1 MMRNLLPLSHQIRG
15 FAKSLAAEL
24 PDAFSL
30 DTGNQVEVAGEM
42 TPVLR
47 NGRTVLNLN
56 FLVPDRFSERT
67 GSGATIFVKRG
78 NDFVRISTSVK
89 KENGE
94 RAVGTLLDRSHAGY
108 RALLAGQSY
117 IGYAQLFGKQYM
129 TQYDPILDAQGNV
142 IAVLYVGINVSERFT
157 LGVGAKVSLAAFGV
171 LCVTFALYLWA
182 LGSAMTLLASDP
194 AALRPGAMQ
203 LAVAQLQVR
212 YVGFALIAILA
223 AVGLLYLLLQK
234 MMAQPLRE
242 AMSGAQQLASGDLTT
257 QVHVSRRDEIGQLM
271 QAINGVGVGL
281 ATVVGNVRKGTDQ
294 INIASSE
301 IAIGNQD
308 LSTRT
313 ESQASALGQTA
324 ASMGKFTA
332 NVRRNAESAQQASQ
346 LVSSAS
352 EHAVKGGKVVGQV
365 VVTMGSIKES
375 SRKIV
380 DIIGVIDG
388 IAFQTNILA
397 LNASVE
403 AARAGEQG
411 RGFAVVAT
419 EVRNLAQRSA
429 AAAKEIKALIAD
441 SVDKVDNG
449 SRLVDQA
456 GNTMQEIVAS
466 VRNVTGIMAEIA
478 VASNEQSHDI
488 EEVNRAIGDMD
499 EMTQQT
505 AALVEQ
511 AAAAAESLHDQA
523 EQLSKN
529 VSIFKLARD
538 GAGGPGSLPGIGMR
552 TPR

>member
-1 MMRNLLPLSHQIRG
+1 MLNNLLPPSRQIGG
-15 FAKSLAAEL
+15 FAKSLTAEL

-30 DTGNQVEVAGEM
+30 DTGNQIQIGSEL

-47 NGRTVLNLN
+47 SGQTVLNLN
-56 FLVPDRFSERT
+56 FSIPDRFSERT
-67 GSGATIFVKRG
+67 GISATIFVKRG
-78 NDFVRISTSVK
+78 NDFVRITTSVK

-94 RAVGTLLDRSHAGY
+94 RAVGTLLDHSHAGY
-108 RALLAGQSY
+108 PALLAGQSY

-129 TQYDPILDAQGNV
+129 TQYDPILDARGNV
-142 IAVLYVGINVSERFT
+142 IAVLYVGINVSERFK
-157 LGVGAKVSLAAFGV
+157 LGISAKVSLAAFAVFGV
-171 LCVTFALYLWA
+171 IFAVYIAA
-182 LGSAMTLLASDP
+182 LG
-194 AALRPGAMQ
+194 AALTGLTSNATAPGRDAMLQ
-203 LAVAQLQVR
+203 AIAQLQTR
-212 YVGFALIAILA
+212 YAGFALIAVLA
-223 AVGLLYLLLQK
+223 AVGLLYLLLQQ

-242 AMSGAQQLASGDLTT
+242 AMAAAQQLASGDLTT
-257 QVHVSRRDEIGQLM
+257 QVHVGRRDEIGQLM
-271 QAINGVGVGL
+271 QAINGVGIGL
-281 ATVVGNVRKGTDQ
+281 AGVVGSVRKGTDQ

-308 LSTRT
+308 LSART
-313 ESQASALGQTA
+313 ESQAGALGQTA
-324 ASMGKFTA
+324 ASMGKFTTT
-332 NVRRNAESAQQASQ
+332 VKRNAESARQASQ
-346 LVSSAS
+346 LVSSAAD
-352 EHAVKGGKVVGQV
+352 HAVKGGEVVGQV
-365 VVTMGSIKES
+365 VLTMGSIKES

-429 AAAKEIKALIAD
+429 AAAKEIKGLIAD
-441 SVDKVDNG
+441 SVEKVDNG

-466 VRNVTGIMAEIA
+466 VHNVTGIMSEIA
-478 VASNEQSHDI
+478 VASTEQSHDI
-488 EEVNRAIGDMD
+488 EEVNRAIGAMD

-529 VSIFKLARD
+529 VSIFKLAQD
-538 GAGGPGSLPGIGMR
+538 LANGAGGSKATGAHRLH
-552 TPR
+552 

>member
-1 MMRNLLPLSHQIRG
+1 MMNNLLPLGRQIRG
-15 FAKSLAAEL
+15 YATSFAADL
-24 PDAFSL
+24 PEAFSL
-30 DTGNQVEVAGEM
+30 DGANQMEVGTEM

-47 NGRTVLNLN
+47 SGRTVLNLN
-56 FLVPDRFSERT
+56 FSIPDRFSERT
-67 GSGATIFVKRG
+67 GTNATIFVKRG
-78 NDFVRISTSVK
+78 NDFVRVSTSVK

-94 RAVGTLLDRSHAGY
+94 RAIGTLLDRSHAGY
-108 RALLAGQSY
+108 QALLAGQSY

-129 TQYDPILDAQGNV
+129 TQYDPILDPQGNV
-142 IAVLYVGINVSERFT
+142 IAVLYVGINVSDRFA
-157 LGVGAKVSLAAFGV
+157 LGIGAKISLAAFGV
-171 LCVTFALYLWA
+171 LGVIFALYLWA
-182 LGSAMTLLASDP
+182 LG
-194 AALRPGAMQ
+194 AALTGLSAEPGALRADV
-203 LAVAQLQVR
+203 LARSIAGLQARYAAYALVAV
-212 YVGFALIAILA
+212 LA

-242 AMSGAQQLASGDLTT
+242 AMSAAQQLASGDLTT
-257 QVHVSRRDEIGQLM
+257 QVHVGRRDEIGYLM

-281 ATVVGNVRKGTDQ
+281 AGVVGTVRKGTDQ

-308 LSTRT
+308 LSART
-313 ESQASALGQTA
+313 ESQAGALGQTA
-324 ASMGKFTA
+324 ASMGKFTST
-332 NVRRNAESAQQASQ
+332 VKRNAESARQASQ

-352 EHAVKGGKVVGQV
+352 DHAVKGGEVVGQV
-365 VVTMGSIKES
+365 VLTMGSIKES

-441 SVDKVDNG
+441 SVEKVDNG

-456 GNTMQEIVAS
+456 GDTMQQIVAS
-466 VRNVTGIMAEIA
+466 VRNVTGIMSEIA
-478 VASNEQSHDI
+478 VASTEQSNDI

-523 EQLSKN
+523 EQLSKT
-529 VSIFKLARD
+529 VSIFKLAQE
-538 GAGGPGSLPGIGMR
+538 GAGGAGRMMTVAAGR
-552 TPR
+552 R

>member
-1 MMRNLLPLSHQIRG
+1 MMNFLLPPGRQIG
-15 FAKSLAAEL
+15 AFAQSLAAEF
-24 PDAFSL
+24 PDTFTL
-30 DTGNQVEVAGEM
+30 DASHQIEVGNEV

-47 NGRTVLNLN
+47 NGQTVLNLN
-56 FLVPDRFSERT
+56 FATPDRFLEST
-67 GSGATIFVKRG
+67 GTSATIFVKRG
-78 NDFVRISTSVK
+78 NEFVRVSTSVK

-108 RALLAGQSY
+108 RGLLAGQSY

-129 TQYDPILDAQGNV
+129 TQYDPILDIQGNV
-142 IAVLYVGINVSERFT
+142 IAVLYVGIDVSERFK
-157 LGVGAKVSLAAFGV
+157 LGVSSKVSLAALGILGV
-171 LCVTFALYLWA
+171 IFALYLRA
-182 LGSAMTLLASDP
+182 LGAAM
-194 AALRPGAMQ
+194 AALAAPATPLSRDAMLQ
-203 LAVAQLQVR
+203 AMAQVQTRYGWYAV
-212 YVGFALIAILA
+212 IAILV

-234 MMAQPLRE
+234 ILAQPLRE
-242 AMSGAQQLASGDLTT
+242 AMGAAQQLARGDLTT
-257 QVHVSRRDEIGQLM
+257 QVHVSRRDEIGELM

-281 ATVVGNVRKGTDQ
+281 AGVVGSVRKGTDQ

-308 LSTRT
+308 LSART
-313 ESQASALGQTA
+313 ESQAGALGQTA

-332 NVRRNAESAQQASQ
+332 TVKRNAEHAREASQ

-352 EHAVKGGKVVGQV
+352 DHAVKGGEVVGQV
-365 VVTMGSIKES
+365 VLTMGSIKES

-380 DIIGVIDG
+380 DIIGVIDS

-429 AAAKEIKALIAD
+429 AAAKEIKGLIAD
-441 SVDKVDNG
+441 SVEKVDNG

-466 VRNVTGIMAEIA
+466 VRNVTGIMSEIA
-478 VASNEQSHDI
+478 VASTEQSNDI

-529 VSIFKLARD
+529 VSIFKLAQE
-538 GAGGPGSLPGIGMR
+538 GASGTAAIGMNAR
-552 TPR
+552 H